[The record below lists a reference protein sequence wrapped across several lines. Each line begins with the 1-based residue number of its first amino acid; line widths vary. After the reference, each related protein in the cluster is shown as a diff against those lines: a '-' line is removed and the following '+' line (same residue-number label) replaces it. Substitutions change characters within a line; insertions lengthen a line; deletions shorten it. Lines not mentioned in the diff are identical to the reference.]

1 MSGPLTPE
9 QPRRDQVVKD
19 FIQEAERLG
28 TALKSG
34 RIRRWF
40 KGNGPK
46 PTLEYDPETYHEKQR
61 RFWAIE
67 GTGFYVSLRGTVAYR
82 PLDHRPVCCTRPPG
96 LNPQGGYPRDA
107 GHAQQSLIHFY
118 IKLKARR
125 LKTGGL
131 V

>member
-82 PLDHRPVCCTRPPG
+82 PLDHRPAEYVLDPFVA
-96 LNPQGGYPRDA
+96 RDHQA
-107 GHAQQSLIHFY
+107 ST
-118 IKLKARR
+118 LKAAI
-125 LKTGGL
+125 L
-131 V
+131 VMQGMRNSL